1 MLYIALAIMTILTI
15 FYGIAYQEQKH
26 KTYTLKCRVDMLNC
40 NNKILQEK
48 LDKVKCKEEM
58 DKYPIYSRL

>member
-1 MLYIALAIMTILTI
+1 MLYIALAITTMLTI

-26 KTYTLKCRVDMLNC
+26 KTYTLKCRVDLLNC

-48 LDKVKCKEEM
+48 LDKVKCREEM
-58 DKYPIYSRL
+58 KRHHIYSRL

>member
-1 MLYIALAIMTILTI
+1 VLYIALAIMTILTI

>member
-1 MLYIALAIMTILTI
+1 MTILTI

-26 KTYTLKCRVDMLNC
+26 KTYTLKCRVNLLNC

-58 DKYPIYSRL
+58 DKDPIYSRL

>member
-1 MLYIALAIMTILTI
+1 MLYIALAVTTMLTI

-26 KTYTLKCRVDMLNC
+26 KTYTLKCRVNLLNC

-58 DKYPIYSRL
+58 DKHPIYSRL